1 MMKFNIF
8 HPLRFPLHQAP
19 LYGLVLFAGLLAAGC
34 SASHAGDKKQLK
46 ADADSFAT
54 FYFNWQFRKA
64 IPFCTSG
71 SQKWLRYA
79 ASNVH
84 TTDLPV
90 LRGKTDGASCH
101 IHKIKFVNDSAAEVI
116 LTVNDYVCMDTIG
129 KSGRVVS
136 HAQFRLP
143 MIFQNHKWK
152 VKMEDLPRSE
162 KPDHD

>member
-8 HPLRFPLHQAP
+8 HPLRFPLHQAS

-64 IPFCTSG
+64 IPFCASG

-79 ASNVH
+79 
-84 TTDLPV
+84 
-90 LRGKTDGASCH
+90 GAPCH